1 MIAKYVIDV
10 WAVRVKAAV
19 FLEICEDFGVNINK
33 SIWAKISPV
42 KPNNSGNP
50 NLLVI
55 NFGNRIVIPVAANIN
70 EKNIVTI
77 RVRDSVE
84 RLCARRVIGKV
95 SNAKLINQANKS
107 RCFVIVFL
115 VFVINRAINSPMFIR
130 NEMREYPG
138 WFISVLVKDFC

>member
-1 MIAKYVIDV
+1 M
-10 WAVRVKAAV
+10 
-19 FLEICEDFGVNINK
+19 
-33 SIWAKISPV
+33 
-42 KPNNSGNP
+42 
-50 NLLVI
+50 
-55 NFGNRIVIPVAANIN
+55 IPVAANIN

-77 RVRDSVE
+77 RVRDSAE